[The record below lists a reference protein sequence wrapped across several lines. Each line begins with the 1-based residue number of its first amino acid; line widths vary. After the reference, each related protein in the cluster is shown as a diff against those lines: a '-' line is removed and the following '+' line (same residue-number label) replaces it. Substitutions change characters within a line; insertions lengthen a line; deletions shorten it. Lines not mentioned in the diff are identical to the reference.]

1 MLHRLLHIIRYYP
14 EQAFLFVFNAGV
26 FAWLQTTGAH
36 IANQIGLTA
45 TWERYVPAIVK
56 DVIGDSAPAIQAF
69 FSHSAV
75 TWLVGSMIILF
86 IIRFVKGILKLLLMG
101 SLVVLGIYLIYRYQT
116 TLQNL
121 LH

>member
-26 FAWLQTTGAH
+26 FAWLQTTGRH

-45 TWERYVPAIVK
+45 AWERYVPAVVK
-56 DVIGDSAPAIQAF
+56 DMIGDSAPAVQAF
-69 FSHSAV
+69 FSNSAV
-75 TWLVGSMIILF
+75 TWLIGSMIILLV
-86 IIRFVKGILKLLLMG
+86 IRFVKGILKLLLMG
-101 SLVVLGIYLIYRYQT
+101 SLVVLGGYLIYRYQT